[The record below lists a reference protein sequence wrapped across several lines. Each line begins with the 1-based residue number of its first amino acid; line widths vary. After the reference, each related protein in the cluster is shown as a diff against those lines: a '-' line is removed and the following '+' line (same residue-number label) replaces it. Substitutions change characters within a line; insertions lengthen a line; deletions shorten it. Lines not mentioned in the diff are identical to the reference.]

1 VTIRVALAGCGAWG
15 RNLLRVLVES
25 PRARVVAVADPCPAA
40 LAHAGLAA
48 PGALLVASLD
58 EALVAGVDAVLV
70 ATPSHTHA
78 ALTLRALAAGAD
90 VFVEKPLAM
99 SPEDASLCAETAAAR
114 GRIGMVGHLLRY
126 HPAVARLIELG
137 RSGALGRL
145 RRLEGERLSIGGDRT
160 VSALWALGPHDLS
173 VLHALDASPLRDAGL
188 RASATGDRVLLDARL
203 ASGVEARVAL
213 SRSHPTKERRL
224 RVVGSDAVAFFDD
237 VRHPDRVLLGEPS
250 RADRKRSRSPAGPDP
265 WPDERDLPRAREV
278 RVPWREPLA
287 IEIDHFLRC
296 VEERTPPLTP
306 LEEGV
311 LVVQALSRAEA
322 RPRPDLP
329 AHLRFPPPADRLP
342 PAPRR
347 AGYAGR

>member
-25 PRARVVAVADPCPAA
+25 PRARVVAVADPCPVA
-40 LAHAGLAA
+40 LARAGQVA
-48 PGALLVASLD
+48 PGARLVASLD
-58 EALVAGVDAVLV
+58 EALAAGVDAALV

-78 ALTLRALAAGAD
+78 SLALRALAAGAD

-99 SPEDASLCAETAAAR
+99 RPEDASLCAETAAAL

-126 HPAVARLIELG
+126 HPAVARLIELAG
-137 RSGALGRL
+137 SGALGKL
-145 RRLEGERLSIGGDRT
+145 RRLEGERLSIGGDRSI
-160 VSALWALGPHDLS
+160 SALWALGPHDLS
-173 VLHALDASPLRDAGL
+173 VLHALDASPLRAAGL
-188 RASATGDRVLLDARL
+188 RASASGDHALLDVRL

-224 RVVGSDAVAFFDD
+224 RVIGSAAVALFDD
-237 VRHPDRVLLGEPS
+237 VRHPDRVLLAEPS
-250 RADRKRSRSPAGPDP
+250 RASRRRPRSAEDP
-265 WPDERDLPRAREV
+265 WPDESDLPRAQEI

-287 IEIDHFLRC
+287 VEIEHFLRC

-306 LEEGV
+306 LSEGV

-322 RPRPDLP
+322 RPRPELP
-329 AHLRFPPPADRLP
+329 AHLRLPPPAERLH

-347 AGYAGR
+347 AGDAGR